1 MKMLAAVAAAVSLI
15 ASMSPTV
22 PAWAQQGP
30 YWSVAVGGTQLSC
43 RDFRNM
49 AVPIYFDRTIGDAAI
64 ARRYPNGSMFIA
76 FNPDAMRR
84 MTPLVQVFVFA
95 HECAHHALLPGHS
108 ESQADCW
115 AASFVRRQGFVRSNA
130 QLSEIMRAF
139 GGNPGSA
146 MGHLPG
152 PQRAALIAQC
162 STY

>member
-1 MKMLAAVAAAVSLI
+1 MKLLTALAASASLIGPMAVAAPVR
-15 ASMSPTV
+15 
-22 PAWAQQGP
+22 AQQGP
-30 YWSVAVGGTQLSC
+30 YWSVTVGGVPLSC
-43 RDFRNM
+43 RDYRNM
-49 AVPIYFDRTIGDAAI
+49 AVPIFFDRTIGDAAI

-95 HECAHHALLPGHS
+95 HECAHHALLPGHG

-115 AASFVRRQGFVRSNA
+115 AASVVRRQGFVRSNA

-139 GGNPGSA
+139 AGNPGSA